1 MAQAHVA
8 SDWRKPPPAVA
19 GIRRQASLAADM
31 SMCQVRLQK
40 TSLRKAGS
48 CPWNGPVAW
57 ETFCKKALL
66 VWKAE
71 INLSGHTIHGVLASM
86 CAKRPQPLEL
96 ELPCPVLTVTDCRHC
111 SDILHG
117 EPTLPRA
124 LHPWQPLHRP
134 SPAVETRKQ
143 LQSRPCFW
151 RSRGNR
157 LFQQTEVVHMPVG
170 WSQSSW

>member
-1 MAQAHVA
+1 
-8 SDWRKPPPAVA
+8 
-19 GIRRQASLAADM
+19 
-31 SMCQVRLQK
+31 MCQVRLQK

-111 SDILHG
+111 SDILHV
-117 EPTLPRA
+117 EPTLLEHFIHGSRCIAHHLQWKLESNCKADHVFGGREATASSSKLKWYTCQLDGARA
-124 LHPWQPLHRP
+124 LGKLVTAAI
-134 SPAVETRKQ
+134 AV
-143 LQSRPCFW
+143 SC
-151 RSRGNR
+151 
-157 LFQQTEVVHMPVG
+157 
-170 WSQSSW
+170 SSFSVK